1 MPRWKEGWTEEEVE
15 KLRSLAATM
24 PLTLIAKELDR
35 TFGAVLAKATD
46 ENIKIIVHARS
57 GRA

>member
-1 MPRWKEGWTEEEVE
+1 ME